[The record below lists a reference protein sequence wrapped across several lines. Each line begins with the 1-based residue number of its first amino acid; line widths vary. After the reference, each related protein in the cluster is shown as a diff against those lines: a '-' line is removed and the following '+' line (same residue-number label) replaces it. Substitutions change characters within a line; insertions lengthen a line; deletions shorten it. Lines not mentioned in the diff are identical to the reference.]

1 MSMPLA
7 TATSASPRKRRGSGR
22 LKGLHIRLPEDLIAA
37 AREAAAARRV
47 PLTALYEAALRSY
60 LSPGAQD
67 QRDAMLARPLNRL
80 SRATE
85 GVEWNT
91 KLLIA
96 MVGYLTELNLAYSP
110 EAITEEERDAVESK
124 RIRRFAKFEQWLVR
138 DLIDPENLYNRLQS
152 TVSPSEQDFIDS
164 PPA

>member
-1 MSMPLA
+1 MTIPV
-7 TATSASPRKRRGSGR
+7 SAESGVSTRKRRGSGR

-47 PLTALYEAALRSY
+47 PLTALHEAALRSY

-85 GVEWNT
+85 GVEWNS
-91 KLLIA
+91 KLLVA
-96 MVGYLTELNLAYSP
+96 MVGYLAELNLAYSP
-110 EAITEEERDAVESK
+110 EAMTEEERDAVETK
-124 RIRRFAKFEQWLVR
+124 RVRRFAKFEQWLVS
-138 DLIDPENLYNRLQS
+138 DLIDPENLYNRLQN
-152 TVSPSEQDFIDS
+152 TVSPTEQEFLET
-164 PPA
+164 PPL